1 VSCNRGRCSARA
13 LHRVFPRNAVV
24 ASRWCPV
31 RLLSTSNHFQ
41 SRFRSRAAHAPF
53 MFVGFPRVCRR
64 QFAGAD
70 SHGIGGGVLMANGG
84 WRRLFLSPPMTGRKG
99 PLSPVVELVA
109 TRSLDL
115 FLLQGLPLE
124 TRWLLGQR
132 PVGRARPE
140 LVRYHLFFRPMGRAS
155 VVGARSWGTPVE
167 AAAYLHIA
175 N

>member
-1 VSCNRGRCSARA
+1 MT
-13 LHRVFPRNAVV
+13 
-24 ASRWCPV
+24 V
-31 RLLSTSNHFQ
+31 RSE
-41 SRFRSRAAHAPF
+41 
-53 MFVGFPRVCRR
+53 
-64 QFAGAD
+64 
-70 SHGIGGGVLMANGG
+70 
-84 WRRLFLSPPMTGRKG
+84 G
-99 PLSPVVELVA
+99 PLSPVVGLAA

-124 TRWLLGQR
+124 TRWLPGQR
-132 PVGRARPE
+132 PVGGARPE